1 MSKAEDRSDSSAER
15 DDALAA
21 VEAALERESVTE
33 VEPDAR
39 QRQELALVLR
49 DLSPAPTARFTAELD
64 ERVAAGFPRRAGRP
78 AAPDARL
85 RALVPTLLRHVSPP
99 VLAGAGALLVA
110 VAVGLPLAVS
120 DRGPVS
126 VAPDGAGAPPSTAAP
141 RSSLPEAVAPASGED
156 SSGTR
161 AEFKS
166 GSAPPTAPGESR
178 RRVARS
184 ASLTLAAPD
193 ERLDAVA
200 DGVTRTV
207 ERRGGFVLD
216 SSLSLGE
223 DASTAGG
230 SFDLRV
236 PARRLRATI
245 GELAALGSVRA
256 RSQDGDDVTA
266 RFVSV
271 EDRLLAARAERR
283 GLLRRLERGGSPD
296 RIRAVREQLELVL
309 AEVRSLRSQ
318 LRRLRERTT
327 YAKLSVTLRS
337 DEDAGAA
344 PGSTGAALEDA
355 LASLR
360 MAFNLGV
367 RALGVL
373 IPLSVLALVGALV
386 IGAVRR
392 RRRESVLA

>member
-1 MSKAEDRSDSSAER
+1 MDLARWRSG
-15 DDALAA
+15 
-21 VEAALERESVTE
+21 SV
-33 VEPDAR
+33 
-39 QRQELALVLR
+39 
-49 DLSPAPTARFTAELD
+49 S
-64 ERVAAGFPRRAGRP
+64 
-78 AAPDARL
+78 
-85 RALVPTLLRHVSPP
+85 P
-99 VLAGAGALLVA
+99 VLAQSEPPDVPVGAE
-110 VAVGLPLAVS
+110 
-120 DRGPVS
+120 
-126 VAPDGAGAPPSTAAP
+126 
-141 RSSLPEAVAPASGED
+141 PESFED
-156 SSGTR
+156 LY
-161 AEFKS
+161 
-166 GSAPPTAPGESR
+166 R
-178 RRVARS
+178 R
-184 ASLTLAAPD
+184 
-193 ERLDAVA
+193 
-200 DGVTRTV
+200 
-207 ERRGGFVLD
+207 
-216 SSLSLGE
+216 
-223 DASTAGG
+223 
-230 SFDLRV
+230 
-236 PARRLRATI
+236 
-245 GELAALGSVRA
+245 
-256 RSQDGDDVTA
+256 
-266 RFVSV
+266 
-271 EDRLLAARAERR
+271 RLLAARAERR

>member
-1 MSKAEDRSDSSAER
+1 
-15 DDALAA
+15 
-21 VEAALERESVTE
+21 
-33 VEPDAR
+33 
-39 QRQELALVLR
+39 
-49 DLSPAPTARFTAELD
+49 
-64 ERVAAGFPRRAGRP
+64 
-78 AAPDARL
+78 
-85 RALVPTLLRHVSPP
+85 
-99 VLAGAGALLVA
+99 
-110 VAVGLPLAVS
+110 
-120 DRGPVS
+120 
-126 VAPDGAGAPPSTAAP
+126 
-141 RSSLPEAVAPASGED
+141 VAPASGED

-256 RSQDGDDVTA
+256 RSHDGDDVTA

-271 EDRLLAARAERR
+271 GDRLLAARAERR